1 MINVLFSAKEHNW
14 QQYKDVFPA
23 ACRQLDLDVNLSRDL
38 AEADVDYIVYA
49 PNKSLSDF
57 TPFTRCKA
65 VLSLWAGVETIAPN
79 PTLTQPLC
87 RLVDPGLEQG
97 MVEWVTGH
105 VLRHHLGIDKHIA
118 PMDHSWTPEPA
129 PLARSRRVTILG
141 LGALG
146 AACAKALAGL
156 GFQVAGWSRSPKQI
170 EGVTCHYGD
179 QGLNDAL
186 ANTDILVLL
195 LPLTPA
201 TTDII
206 NERTLALMPS
216 GSVIINPGRGA
227 LIDDTALLSAL
238 DAGHISH
245 ATLDVF
251 RVEPLPENDPYWH
264 HPKVTVTP
272 HIASETRPE
281 TAAERIAENIR
292 RGEAGEPFLNL
303 VDRTRG
309 Y

>member
-1 MINVLFSAKEHNW
+1 
-14 QQYKDVFPA
+14 
-23 ACRQLDLDVNLSRDL
+23 
-38 AEADVDYIVYA
+38 
-49 PNKSLSDF
+49 
-57 TPFTRCKA
+57 
-65 VLSLWAGVETIAPN
+65 
-79 PTLTQPLC
+79 
-87 RLVDPGLEQG
+87 
-97 MVEWVTGH
+97 
-105 VLRHHLGIDKHIA
+105 
-118 PMDHSWTPEPA
+118 
-129 PLARSRRVTILG
+129 VTILG

-170 EGVTCHYGD
+170 EGVTCHSGD

-206 NERTLALMPS
+206 NERTLAIMPP

-227 LIDDTALLSAL
+227 LIDDAALLSAL
-238 DAGHISH
+238 DTGHISH